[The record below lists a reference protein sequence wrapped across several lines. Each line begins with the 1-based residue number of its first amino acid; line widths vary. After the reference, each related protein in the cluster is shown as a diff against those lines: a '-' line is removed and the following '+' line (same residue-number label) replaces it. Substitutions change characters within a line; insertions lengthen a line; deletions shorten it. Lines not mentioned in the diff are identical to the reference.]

1 VRCGG
6 LRPELRLEGHHSSPG
21 RETEGESAC
30 AYMLCCARARCGVGL
45 AAAAPPRA
53 RDHEGDLSHP
63 GNRGFFLWLKALG
76 GVGAYQCTE
85 FFSKVLRLCLESE
98 LEPKRGC
105 LSWLQE
111 IL

>member
-1 VRCGG
+1 MRIGRAVPAPAVGRAWL
-6 LRPELRLEGHHSSPG
+6 LRALARGSTSEG
-21 RETEGESAC
+21 A
-30 AYMLCCARARCGVGL
+30 
-45 AAAAPPRA
+45 
-53 RDHEGDLSHP
+53 LSHP

-76 GVGAYQCTE
+76 DVGAYQCTE

-105 LSWLQE
+105 CLSWLQE

>member
-1 VRCGG
+1 MRAIGCAV
-6 LRPELRLEGHHSSPG
+6 PAPAVG
-21 RETEGESAC
+21 RAWLL
-30 AYMLCCARARCGVGL
+30 LCPLAREY
-45 AAAAPPRA
+45 
-53 RDHEGDLSHP
+53 EGDLSHP
-63 GNRGFFLWLKALG
+63 GNRGFVLWLKALG
-76 GVGAYQCTE
+76 DVGAYQCTE